1 MRAYLPVV
9 AALCVVVA
17 GCGRSTHE
25 DTNAFRLTEEL
36 PPGSTLHLRT
46 TIGRIEVRPTE
57 ASVVDVV
64 GSKRWRGRNGDVSFV
79 TYRDGDDVYVCALWG
94 RRGRCD
100 ENGYRSTVSGRSFLR
115 IFSLFRR
122 RESSDAVASF
132 SVRLPA
138 GVKLDAYSVNGPI
151 KVDGARSG
159 VIARATNGGI
169 EILHSAGSV
178 IAKTIN
184 GSVVVG
190 VDSLSSSDDIK
201 AETVN
206 GSVRAQVPTDVQGDV
221 ELVTVN
227 GRVVTDFPLTISGR
241 ISPREVRGRIGES
254 PRSITLKSV
263 NGGVQ
268 LLKGHEHEPEA
279 EPADSASPKKL
290 VVRRS

>member
-1 MRAYLPVV
+1 M
-9 AALCVVVA
+9 
-17 GCGRSTHE
+17 
-25 DTNAFRLTEEL
+25 
-36 PPGSTLHLRT
+36 
-46 TIGRIEVRPTE
+46 
-57 ASVVDVV
+57 
-64 GSKRWRGRNGDVSFV
+64 
-79 TYRDGDDVYVCALWG
+79 
-94 RRGRCD
+94 
-100 ENGYRSTVSGRSFLR
+100 
-115 IFSLFRR
+115 FSLFRR
-122 RESSDAVASF
+122 RSGSSDAVANF

-159 VIARATNGGI
+159 VMARSTNGGI
-169 EILHSAGSV
+169 EIMHSAGAV
-178 IAKTIN
+178 IAKTVN

-190 VDSLSSSDDIK
+190 LDSLSSSDDIT

-254 PRSITLKSV
+254 SRSITLKSV

-268 LLKGHEHEPEA
+268 LLKVHDRESDA
-279 EPADSASPKKL
+279 ESTDSASPKKL

>member
-25 DTNAFRLTEEL
+25 DTHAFRLAEEL

-46 TIGRIEVRPTE
+46 TIGRIEVRPTGG
-57 ASVVDVV
+57 SLVDVI
-64 GSKRWRGRNGDVSFV
+64 GSKRWRGRDGDVQFV
-79 TYRDGDDVYVCALWG
+79 MSRSGDDVYVCAVWG
-94 RRGRCD
+94 RGGRCD
-100 ENGYRSTVSGRSFLR
+100 EDGYRSTVSKHSFLR
-115 IFSLFRR
+115 MFSLFRR
-122 RESSDAVASF
+122 SGSSDAVASF

-178 IAKTIN
+178 TAKTIN

-190 VDSLSSSDDIK
+190 LDSLSSSDDIT

-206 GSVRAQVPTDVQGDV
+206 GSVRAEVPTDVQGDV

-241 ISPREVRGRIGES
+241 ISPREVKGRIGQS
-254 PRSITLKSV
+254 SRSITLKSV

-268 LLKGHEHEPEA
+268 LLKGNEHQPEA
-279 EPADSASPKKL
+279 ESGDSASPKKL